1 MIGNSEARSTLQDM
15 SSTYE
20 TVAGESRFSN
30 QPAFRRNHRE
40 AGVALQSRRRQTGFS
55 LIEIMVTMTLLAV
68 LLGSVYYL
76 MQKNQ
81 DIFVVEAAR
90 VDLHQNLRVAV
101 EVFSRDIQAAGS
113 GLPQF
118 LGPISGRDGGTD
130 AGGAPVT
137 DAAGR
142 PLTDQMLLIYGDPD
156 FPALTVKNT
165 PASFSTP
172 VEVYD
177 PVPGPSPVFT
187 DGEFYLLYAVAQ
199 PNTQGTP
206 DMAQSAIFTLQSHAR
221 NAANNGSVLNC
232 AAPITTIPVPNW
244 QNGFPS
250 SASLRVARI
259 DRWMIYRVDPT
270 KNELQQSINGADWR
284 LIARHITDLQCWYR
298 TENVS
303 ASGAGWTPV
312 HQTLNEPGTGTTDN
326 RTLIRAVGFQIRAE
340 TDLARVPDALG
351 QRAITQD
358 VIVAP
363 RNLTLPGFVI
373 NR

>member
-1 MIGNSEARSTLQDM
+1 MAWHIM
-15 SSTYE
+15 SSNFKAVTRAIRCNDS
-20 TVAGESRFSN
+20 TASLRQDNDADG
-30 QPAFRRNHRE
+30 HR
-40 AGVALQSRRRQTGFS
+40 ADVHQIDQRRQRGFS
-55 LIEIMVTMTLLAV
+55 LVEMVVTMALTIM
-68 LLGSVYYL
+68 LLGVVYYF

-81 DIFVVEAAR
+81 DIFIVEAAR
-90 VDLHQNLRVAV
+90 IDLHQNLRNAV
-101 EVFSRDIQAAGS
+101 EMLSRDIQAAGS

-118 LGPISGRDGGTD
+118 LGPIAGQDGGTD
-130 AGGAPVT
+130 GSGAPLN
-137 DAAGR
+137 DATGR
-142 PLTDQMLLIYGDPD
+142 PLTDQILLIYGDPD

-165 PASFSTP
+165 PASLSTP
-172 VEVYD
+172 IEVYD

-206 DMAQSAIFTLQSHAR
+206 EMAQSALLTLQSHVR
-221 NAANNGSVLNC
+221 NAANNGSVLTC
-232 AAPITTIPVPNW
+232 AAPVTTVAVPNW
-244 QNGFPS
+244 QNGFPT
-250 SASLRVARI
+250 SASLRVARM

-270 KNELQQSINGADWR
+270 KNELQQSINGAAWR
-284 LIARHITDLQCWYR
+284 MAARHIIDLQCWYR
-298 TENVS
+298 TESVT
-303 ASGAGWTPV
+303 AGGAGWTPT
-312 HQTLNEPGTGTTDN
+312 HQTLNQPGTGANDN

-340 TDLARVPDALG
+340 TDLARVPDSLG